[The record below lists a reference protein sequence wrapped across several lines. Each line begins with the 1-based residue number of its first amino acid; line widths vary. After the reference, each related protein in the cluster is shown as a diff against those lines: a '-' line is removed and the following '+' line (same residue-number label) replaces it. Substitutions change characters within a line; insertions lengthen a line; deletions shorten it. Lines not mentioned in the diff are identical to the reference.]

1 MHFLCIHCLL
11 ACIGKV
17 REKWEVTFLAQRFV
31 HPSYNRALHLS
42 HTLHVQGIPDFFN
55 FFSMFACFQVHL
67 VGVRG
72 VASEDDWGLNYKN
85 NPTYLEGRVGLLIKR
100 LLI

>member
-1 MHFLCIHCLL
+1 
-11 ACIGKV
+11 
-17 REKWEVTFLAQRFV
+17 
-31 HPSYNRALHLS
+31 
-42 HTLHVQGIPDFFN
+42 
-55 FFSMFACFQVHL
+55 MFACFQVHL